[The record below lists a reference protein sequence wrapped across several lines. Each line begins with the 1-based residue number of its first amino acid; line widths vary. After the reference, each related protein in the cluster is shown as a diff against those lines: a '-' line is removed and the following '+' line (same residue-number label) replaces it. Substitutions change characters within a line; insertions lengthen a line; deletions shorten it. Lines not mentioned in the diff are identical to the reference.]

1 MRCRAGEGSAR
12 RCGSSCA
19 ISRCVRGGGKACM
32 GDPRG
37 YAGACRAFAG
47 SVDAVA
53 SAHGVTGPSLGSVIP
68 GSSVGRLMADPGDPE
83 DGVGGG
89 DDGGDGEVERVWPGS
104 WARQGR
110 RVITTADCLSLLG
123 LDHTD
128 GGPEVKRRT
137 DRPLPEVTHSRQV
150 ASGCPALGAYAYG
163 PRALG
168 RAGGRAD
175 GAGRAVTRLTGP
187 DGFRPTPLLS
197 SIVLPAPGPGAFRG
211 REPGRTPT
219 ASSSHAG
226 ALPPARSA
234 ARRYAG
240 LHR

>member
-1 MRCRAGEGSAR
+1 MLPGGGRVGSAVWLLMCDLPLCPWGWESVHGRPAWVRGRLWGVCGKR
-12 RCGSSCA
+12 RCCRFGAWGDGSLA
-19 ISRCVRGGGKACM
+19 RVRHSGVFCRPADGGSG
-32 GDPRG
+32 
-37 YAGACRAFAG
+37 G
-47 SVDAVA
+47 S
-53 SAHGVTGPSLGSVIP
+53 
-68 GSSVGRLMADPGDPE
+68 GRWGRRW
-83 DGVGGG
+83 
-89 DDGGDGEVERVWPGS
+89 DDGGDGGVERVWPGS

-137 DRPLPEVTHSRQV
+137 ERPLPEATHSRQV
-150 ASGCPALGAYAYG
+150 ASGCPALGAYAHG
-163 PRALG
+163 TRAIG
-168 RAGGRAD
+168 RADGRAD

-187 DGFRPTPLLS
+187 DGLRPTPLLS
-197 SIVLPAPGPGAFRG
+197 SVVLPAPGPGGPRG

-226 ALPPARSA
+226 ALSPARPA
-234 ARRYAG
+234 ARRCAG